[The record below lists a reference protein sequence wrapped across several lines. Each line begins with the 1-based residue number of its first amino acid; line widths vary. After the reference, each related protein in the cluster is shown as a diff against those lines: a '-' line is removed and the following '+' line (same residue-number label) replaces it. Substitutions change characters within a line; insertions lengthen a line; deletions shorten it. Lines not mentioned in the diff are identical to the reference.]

1 MEHFGLSSRGAAN
14 VEAIWP
20 RISKAVADRE
30 QKEEVPC
37 IDMGT
42 SENWLIRKELIA
54 HYKEAIRA
62 GLSDRH
68 MSYPNGFN
76 GDQDLLEAL
85 MNFFNAYFKPVIPA
99 RSSVRPVYVSLDSLD
114 DVFGPKV
121 PQLLDDAFRESPVP
135 IRALLFTNPHNPLG
149 QCYPETVMMDI
160 IKFCDSHKVHFISDE
175 IYAMSAF
182 SEPEEPSPTAFV
194 SALQLDIQSMGCDL
208 SRVHTVWSII
218 SNTQMSSLTA
228 IATTSILSSPELPK
242 LFALNSERLS
252 QAYRTVTSVLKRHNI
267 LYVQANIGPF
277 ILVRLLSDAQTWE
290 EEAEVVQACRLAGVV
305 ISGGRSFH
313 VPENEKGWA
322 RLNFAIPPDKLDE
335 GIRRVIL
342 GREAYLKRAAGLNG
356 NEIVAVEESH
366 G

>member
-1 MEHFGLSSRGAAN
+1 
-14 VEAIWP
+14 
-20 RISKAVADRE
+20 
-30 QKEEVPC
+30 
-37 IDMGT
+37 MG
-42 SENWLIRKELIA
+42 ELIRKQGCCITQDNKRLA
-54 HYKEAIRA
+54 T
-62 GLSDRH
+62 GLSI
-68 MSYPNGFN
+68 
-76 GDQDLLEAL
+76 
-85 MNFFNAYFKPVIPA
+85 V
-99 RSSVRPVYVSLDSLD
+99 
-114 DVFGPKV
+114 
-121 PQLLDDAFRESPVP
+121 
-135 IRALLFTNPHNPLG
+135 
-149 QCYPETVMMDI
+149 
-160 IKFCDSHKVHFISDE
+160 
-175 IYAMSAF
+175 
-182 SEPEEPSPTAFV
+182 
-194 SALQLDIQSMGCDL
+194 
-208 SRVHTVWSII
+208 

-228 IATTSILSSPELPK
+228 IATTSILSSPELAK

-277 ILVRLLSDAQTWE
+277 ILVRLLRNAQTWE

-356 NEIVAVEESH
+356 NGIVAVEESH